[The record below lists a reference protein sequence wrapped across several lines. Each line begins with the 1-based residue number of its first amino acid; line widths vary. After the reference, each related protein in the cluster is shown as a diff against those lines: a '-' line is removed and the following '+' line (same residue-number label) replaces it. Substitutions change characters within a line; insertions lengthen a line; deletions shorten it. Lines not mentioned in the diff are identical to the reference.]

1 MKKRLL
7 SAALA
12 AFMLICFAACTPPA
26 AKKADID
33 ELWNEMEG
41 VWVYTDTAGVKY
53 FVWFKPM
60 GQARFYNTGILESGF
75 IIGGEGREATVDSE
89 GVYTLTVDFPA
100 VEPTEENS
108 GYGAFTEEISLQH
121 NPGEKTAKIKNIA
134 GNDDVQEFT
143 YIGVDLEDANEKLF
157 YGNLAWMWG
166 VLDGIWVNNND
177 GQINFIVF
185 SKLDGDYRFTMGQF
199 FSEYSEGGV
208 VTDYK
213 AQPQIGKF
221 TFTVD
226 FPEVPDTEEWSG
238 RKAYSHTFEVDY
250 TQMENNNILYMDTYT
265 DKVLPYKYV
274 TDDFDKIDYDEL
286 WNL

>member
-7 SAALA
+7 SAVLA

-166 VLDGIWVNNND
+166 VLKGIWVNKN
-177 GQINFIVF
+177 
-185 SKLDGDYRFTMGQF
+185 GDYLDFIAFYRIGDYWFTMGTF
-199 FSEYSEGGV
+199 YSDYTENGI
-208 VTDYK
+208 VTDYM
-213 AQPQIGKF
+213 AQPQIGRF

-226 FPEVPDTEEWSG
+226 YPGEEG
-238 RKAYSHTFEVDY
+238 GIAYSRTFEVDY
-250 TQMENNNILYMDTYT
+250 TEMENNKILYLDTDT
-265 DKVLPYKYV
+265 DKAIPYKYS
-274 TDDFDKIDYDEL
+274 TENYGFPIDFD
-286 WNL
+286 